1 MPLCWVCF
9 TASMAVLILLAHVHA
24 LSEIAPSLHTTLLQ
38 VSPQT
43 SFPLS
48 QHRRS
53 SVLGSH
59 GGYAPRRSLLREGFD
74 GAGGME
80 VRDDDASDLVGGG
93 LSRWSFDLLE
103 PFSISNGYGLFRS
116 VTGVGPMV
124 LDPSGRQ
131 VPKVVRP
138 ELIIEVSA
146 CHPKPFIRIESLI
159 PPNHRF
165 TVRPPFQNSSLSRLR

>member
-9 TASMAVLILLAHVHA
+9 ISSMAVLILLAHVHA

-38 VSPQT
+38 VTHRS
-43 SFPLS
+43 SFPLLR
-48 QHRRS
+48 HRHP

-59 GGYAPRRSLLREGFD
+59 GEYAPRRSLLREGFD

-146 CHPKPFIRIESLI
+146 CCYSSEPRLEMLPLI
-159 PPNHRF
+159 GF
-165 TVRPPFQNSSLSRLR
+165 SSRVCK